1 MQTMIPI
8 LIILGVFTFFALAFV
23 YASRVKKVGP
33 NEVLVISGRGERG
46 AEPTDLQHNFRI
58 VTGGRAFIWPVLE
71 RVDDLSLEIMTIDIT
86 TPDVPTVKGVPVTV
100 DGVAQVKIGSDES
113 SIRTAAI
120 QFLSRSEEEIEHVAH
135 ETLAGHLRAILGTL
149 TVEQLYRDR
158 EAFAQKVA
166 EVSGDDMA
174 SMGLE
179 IVSFVIKDISDAE
192 GYLEAL
198 GRPRIAEVKRDADI
212 GEAEASRDAIIK
224 SAEARQEGEAAKFR
238 AETKIAE
245 AKKDFEV
252 QQAVYSAEV
261 NRKQAE
267 AELAYTIQQNIE
279 NQKVKAEEIQI
290 EVVEKQRRIEVQQQ
304 EIARREKELDATI
317 RKPAEA
323 EQYRVRTIADAKKY
337 QLQVEA
343 EGESEAIRKR
353 GQGEADASKA
363 MGLANAE
370 VIRETGLSEAD
381 ASKAIGLAEAE
392 VIKQQGLSE
401 AEATAE
407 KANAWKQYTQAAVIQ
422 QVIDALPEVAAAISA
437 PLAKTDRIVV
447 INSGGDGKGAGASKV
462 TEDVT
467 NIVAQVPATI
477 EALTG
482 INLMDALKQ
491 LPGISDSQQAGDMA
505 SGDGQPPEA
514 AEDEILVE
522 DSEPIDKT
530 AGDILAGDKK
540 KPAK

>member
-1 MQTMIPI
+1 METMIPI
-8 LIILGVFTFFALAFV
+8 LIILGIFTFFALAFV

-46 AEPTDLQHNFRI
+46 TAATDIQHNFRI

-86 TPDVPTVKGVPVTV
+86 TPDVPTVQGVPVTV

-120 QFLSRSEEEIEHVAH
+120 QFLSRTEEEIEHVAH

-158 EAFAQKVA
+158 EAFAQKVQ

-179 IVSFVIKDISDAE
+179 IVSFVIKDISDGE

-198 GRPRIAEVKRDADI
+198 GRPRIAQVKRDADI
-212 GEAEASRDAIIK
+212 GEAEATRDATIR
-224 SAEARQEGEAAKFR
+224 SAVARQEGEAAKFQ

-261 NRKQAE
+261 NRKKAE

-279 NQKVKAEEIQI
+279 NQKVKAEEVQIQ
-290 EVVEKQRRIEVQQQ
+290 VVEKQRHIEVQEQ
-304 EIARREKELDATI
+304 EIARREKELEATV

-323 EQYRVRTIADAKKY
+323 EQYRVKTIADGKRY

-343 EGESEAIRKR
+343 EGESDAIRRR

-363 MGLANAE
+363 MGLASAE
-370 VIRETGLSEAD
+370 VIREMGLSEAE
-381 ASKAIGLAEAE
+381 ALKARGLADAE
-392 VIKQQGLSE
+392 VIRQQGLSE
-401 AEATAE
+401 AEATAK
-407 KANAWKQYTQAAVIQ
+407 KADAWRQYTQAAIIQ
-422 QVIDALPEVAAAISA
+422 QVIDALPEVAAAIAA
-437 PLAKTDRIVV
+437 PLAKTDRIVI
-447 INSGGDGKGAGASKV
+447 INSGGEGKGAGASKV

-491 LPGISDSQQAGDMA
+491 LPGISDRPANAEQDPDDGKDPKAG
-505 SGDGQPPEA
+505 PEM
-514 AEDEILVE
+514 EPDEE
-522 DSEPIDKT
+522 TKE
-530 AGDILAGDKK
+530 
-540 KPAK
+540 